1 MNNSDIIKKVAN
13 MLLHEEKH
21 GPVHEELWDEVD
33 GVGGMGAVYDHWYE
47 NYEPIRI
54 MGHMETLMVA
64 TTFAHIVPLDCQPIL
79 DVGCGS
85 GFASHVLAMQGY
97 KSFVGI
103 DVSQNGLD
111 MASEYNCYN
120 ELHLMDI
127 REGLN
132 FRDNTFEVITSAGV
146 LTPKFGIT
154 TDIFDEFVRVSRPD
168 GYVIIS
174 LHSDQPWCDSWKLVL
189 DQLIEEGKWSRV
201 FTTPDYAVYR
211 GNNITVKKRVE
222 VFQVKKSRTSDV
234 I

>member
-1 MNNSDIIKKVAN
+1 MSNSDIIKKVAD

-64 TTFAHIVPLDCQPIL
+64 TTFAHIVPLDYQPIL

-97 KSFVGI
+97 KTFVGI

-111 MASEYNCYN
+111 MANEYNCYS

-132 FRDNTFEVITSAGV
+132 FKDNTFEVITSAGV

-154 TDIFDEFVRVSRPD
+154 TDIFDEFVRVSRPN
-168 GYVIIS
+168 GYVVIS

-189 DQLIEEGKWSRV
+189 DQLIEDGRWSSV
-201 FTTPDYAVYR
+201 FTTPDFDTRR
-211 GNNITVKKRVE
+211 GNNDAQKMRVE
-222 VFQVKKSRTSDV
+222 VFQVK
-234 I
+234 